1 MQSIVLRDLDADP
14 TSCVLFH
21 CDASLAEQRF
31 PAIGIEGSVTP
42 IVRGLITRVSGIPC
56 VLYQSG
62 DGPMFRAG
70 NFGCLIR
77 PGVSSRFRAGLRKS
91 SFELLIADEVAFRV
105 AYARQRAGVKDLL
118 LDLLDMRDDVLT
130 DGTNAMDT
138 FVNRPELLEAA
149 LTEKCK

>member
-1 MQSIVLRDLDADP
+1 
-14 TSCVLFH
+14 
-21 CDASLAEQRF
+21 
-31 PAIGIEGSVTP
+31 
-42 IVRGLITRVSGIPC
+42 
-56 VLYQSG
+56 
-62 DGPMFRAG
+62 MFRAG

-130 DGTNAMDT
+130 DGMNAMDT

-149 LTEKCK
+149 LVTATEKCK